1 MTMTARST
9 AVRVRRMASSG
20 LGRFSLGG
28 LAASIIFGL
37 SLFSASSVSA
47 ATPCGAPVSGS
58 ARVVVVVDNGVD
70 PVSVE
75 CIVVPRGT
83 NGSQV
88 LRQRATQLGEALPSH
103 AGSGLLCTIDSF
115 PSSGCAETSRGSYWA
130 NFSGGGSSWNY
141 SSYNP
146 FIRRVCDGDVE
157 GWRYVV
163 SGTGAVGD
171 AAPRSPADA
180 VGLFDARG
188 CDGPSTPSPSGVSPG
203 VSGGTES
210 SAAVPGDSST
220 GAAPQSDPST
230 FSDVTETRGGDSAG
244 VSAVGPSGESSSVG
258 NEVRQTGAAA
268 TSPQSP
274 ASQSAS
280 TSWIG
285 LLAALALIGLLGVAA
300 LLRSR
305 RAL

>member
-1 MTMTARST
+1 MSR
-9 AVRVRRMASSG
+9 SG

-28 LAASIIFGL
+28 LAVSIMFGL
-37 SLFSASSVSA
+37 TLFGASPVSA
-47 ATPCGAPVSGS
+47 ATPCGAAVSGS

-70 PVSVE
+70 AVSVE
-75 CIVVPRGT
+75 CVVVPRGT

-88 LRQRATQLGEALPSH
+88 LRQRATQLGAALPSH

-115 PSSGCAETSRGSYWA
+115 PSSGCSETSRGSYWA
-130 NFSGGGSSWNY
+130 NFSGGGPSWSY

-171 AAPRSPADA
+171 AAPRISPDA
-180 VGLFDARG
+180 VRPLDARG
-188 CDGPSTPSPSGVSPG
+188 CDEQATPPPGVSPG

-220 GAAPQSDPST
+220 DVAPQSDAST
-230 FSDVTETRGGDSAG
+230 SSDVTETRAGDPAG
-244 VSAVGPSGESSSVG
+244 VSAAGPSGGSSSGG

-268 TSPQSP
+268 ASPQPP

-285 LLAALALIGLLGVAA
+285 LLAALALIGVLGAAA

-305 RAL
+305 RAA